1 MCKTLKNIVRRVM
14 PPKRARGRPSL
25 PGSAKL
31 IRLRE
36 SVFNLWRARKTV
48 MGFVDS
54 TDSAFAE
61 ILLHCSYNG
70 TRDSKEI
77 VSR

>member
-1 MCKTLKNIVRRVM
+1 
-14 PPKRARGRPSL
+14 
-25 PGSAKL
+25 
-31 IRLRE
+31 
-36 SVFNLWRARKTV
+36 
-48 MGFVDS
+48 MGFGNT

-70 TRDSKEI
+70 TRDSGEM

>member
-1 MCKTLKNIVRRVM
+1 
-14 PPKRARGRPSL
+14 
-25 PGSAKL
+25 
-31 IRLRE
+31 
-36 SVFNLWRARKTV
+36 

-70 TRDSKEI
+70 TRDPGEI
-77 VSR
+77 APR

>member
-1 MCKTLKNIVRRVM
+1 MKKVIFEKSM
-14 PPKRARGRPSL
+14 PPKKRSRGRPSL
-25 PGSAKL
+25 PGSVKV

-36 SVFNLWRARKTV
+36 SVYNLWRARKTAI
-48 MGFVDS
+48 GFGNT

-61 ILLHCSYNG
+61 ILLHCSYSG
-70 TRDSKEI
+70 TGDSGEI